1 MSGIGEALRTKLL
14 SYNAVSSI
22 VGQRMYPDALVQG
35 AQLPAI
41 AYYVTST
48 ERDHTLEGLNRFASA
63 RVTLDCYALT
73 RVAASSLSR
82 AIRETGVDH
91 FKGLVSGYDFDGI
104 EFDSGDEYLNDPPS
118 DGNQEHRYIVSFDLL
133 VHYVEP

>member
-1 MSGIGEALRTKLL
+1 MSGIGEAFRTKLL
-14 SYNAVSSI
+14 SYSTVSAI

-48 ERDHTLEGLNRFASA
+48 ERDHTLEGLGRFASA
-63 RVTLDCYALT
+63 RFTVDCYAAT
-73 RVAASSLSR
+73 RMGASLLSK
-82 AIRETGVDH
+82 AIRETGIDH
-91 FKGLVSGYDFDGI
+91 FKGLVSGYTFDGI
-104 EFDSGDEYLNDPPS
+104 DFDSGDEYLNDSPI
-118 DGNQEHRYIVSFDLL
+118 DGGQEHRYIVTFDLL